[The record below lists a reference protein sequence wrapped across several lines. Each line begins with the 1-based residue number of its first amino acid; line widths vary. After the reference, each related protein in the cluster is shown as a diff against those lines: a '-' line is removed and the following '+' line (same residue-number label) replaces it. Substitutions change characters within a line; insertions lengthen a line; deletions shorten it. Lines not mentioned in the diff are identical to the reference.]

1 MLETES
7 NADFAVRC
15 CTLPAGEQCLGKPPK
30 QKLRQ
35 DFDLTARKE
44 QFKIPIDRCIAL
56 LPVVH
61 FSIRLQWLA

>member
-1 MLETES
+1 MFGKAPKTE
-7 NADFAVRC
+7 APPGLL
-15 CTLPAGEQCLGKPPK
+15 TLPP
-30 QKLRQ
+30 
-35 DFDLTARKE
+35 DKE

>member
-1 MLETES
+1 MQILQSAVALCQQVS
-7 NADFAVRC
+7 NV
-15 CTLPAGEQCLGKPPK
+15 LGKPQK

-44 QFKIPIDRCIAL
+44 PFKIPIDRCIAL

>member
-1 MLETES
+1 M
-7 NADFAVRC
+7 F
-15 CTLPAGEQCLGKPPK
+15 GKAPK

-35 DFDLTARKE
+35 NFDLTARKE

>member
-1 MLETES
+1 MRNKE
-7 NADFAVRC
+7 ARKA
-15 CTLPAGEQCLGKPPK
+15 
-30 QKLRQ
+30 KLRQ